1 MAHTQTAANTPRLQT
16 IKSGPVKAVIKRFED
31 LVSATAISVKTRSA
45 GRAVFAAQQ
54 VGGLTPGRPR
64 SRLRAP
70 GTEAEN

>member
-1 MAHTQTAANTPRLQT
+1 MAHTLTAADTPCLPT
-16 IKSGPVKAVIKRFED
+16 IKSGLVRVVIKRFED